1 MDTMSKEQRSKT
13 MAAIGS
19 KNTGPEVLLR
29 DALGKAGVKVRRNAK
44 NLPGSPDLWISG
56 ARIAVFVDGEFWHRC
71 PVHSKKVKSDPDDF
85 WKNKFARNV
94 ERDRRDERGIIL
106 SGAIPVRVWE
116 CEIRRR
122 PETVAREI
130 ASLRSAVLEGRVC
143 LADLAWMA
151 GFLDGEGTITLFT
164 NGGERRGKGHVGD
177 PHICVANNHYGAC
190 ERFETAFGFG
200 SVSKWTKKRKRLLK
214 WRTGGARR
222 CGVVLRWLKC
232 FLVLKRPQ
240 AEMVSIFGS
249 TVQTDMSRK
258 PISDKLLDERRL
270 ILKAV
275 RSLNRRGRGEAWRR
289 HLSQAA
295 RRSWQLSRGI
305 SA

>member
-13 MAAIGS
+13 MASIRS
-19 KNTGPEVLLR
+19 KNTGPEVILYNALR
-29 DALGKAGVKVRRNAK
+29 AIGIKVRRNAR
-44 NLPGSPDLWISG
+44 NLPGTPDLWMPD
-56 ARIAVFVDGEFWHRC
+56 ARVAVFVDGEFWHRC
-71 PVHSKKVKSDPDDF
+71 PVHSKKVKSDPDGF
-85 WKNKFARNV
+85 WRRKFARNV
-94 ERDRRDERGIIL
+94 ERDRQNERSLIL
-106 SGAIPVRVWE
+106 AGVIPVRVWE

-122 PETVAREI
+122 PRTVAQEI
-130 ASLRSAVLEGRVC
+130 ALLRHAVVEGRTC

-151 GFLDGEGTITLFT
+151 GFLDGEGTITLFA
-164 NGGERRGKGHVGD
+164 NGGRGRSRGHVGD

-232 FLVLKRPQ
+232 FLALKRPQ
-240 AEMVSIFGS
+240 AEIVSIFGS
-249 TVQTDMSRK
+249 TVQTDMTRR
-258 PISDKLLDERRL
+258 PVSDKLLKERRL

-275 RSLNRRGRGEAWRR
+275 RSLNSRGRGETWRR

-295 RRSWQLSRGI
+295 RKSWQLSRGV